1 MDFAFVWYLLFV
13 RGGKGIATF
22 ALTVLFCT
30 SLISQDSRRNYNYDD
45 FRSKDIYF
53 GISLCYNSSKH
64 RVFHAKEFIGN
75 PQVNLVQGQAG
86 PGFNVHGIM
95 NYKFGEYFDFR
106 ALPGFTF
113 STRNLVFNGNQTESI
128 ESIFVEMPLH
138 IRYKSAPYRDKRAF
152 VITGLNY
159 SYDVASNSE
168 SRTASELIRISPH
181 DFQIEAGFGMQ
192 FFFPYFI
199 FSPEIKFSR
208 GITNTL
214 LFNDQIVE
222 SRVMEKLQ
230 SEVITISFHFEG

>member
-1 MDFAFVWYLLFV
+1 MVFTQLWNMLSLCGRKGIITLLLFSV
-13 RGGKGIATF
+13 VYTIG
-22 ALTVLFCT
+22 T
-30 SLISQDSRRNYNYDD
+30 SQANRRNYNYDD
-45 FRSKDIYF
+45 YRLKNFYF
-53 GISLCYNSSKH
+53 GISLGYNSSKYQ
-64 RVFHAKEFIGN
+64 VFHAKEFIGN
-75 PQVNLVQGQAG
+75 PDIKLAQGAAG
-86 PGFNVHGIM
+86 PGFNVHGII

-113 STRNLVFNGNQTESI
+113 ATRYLDFNTDLRTSV

-138 IRYKSAPYRDKRAF
+138 VRFKSAPYRDKRAF
-152 VITGLNY
+152 VIGGINY

-168 SRTASELIRISPH
+168 TRRANELIRISPH
-181 DFQIEAGFGMQ
+181 DFQLEAGFGMQ

-222 SRVMEKLQ
+222 SRVMEKLVSQ
-230 SEVITISFHFEG
+230 VFTISFHFEG